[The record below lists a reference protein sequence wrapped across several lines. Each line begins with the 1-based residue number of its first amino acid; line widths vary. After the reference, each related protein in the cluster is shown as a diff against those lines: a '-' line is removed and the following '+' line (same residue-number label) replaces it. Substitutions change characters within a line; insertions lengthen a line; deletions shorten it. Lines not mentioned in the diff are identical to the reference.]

1 MSEFKYLNIVN
12 DGTDKVK
19 LKPDTF
25 YRVLDYR
32 YDANNR
38 SLIEPLHGTSPEMAA
53 QRYLFDHEREFMV
66 HVRVA
71 LPEHKYEKFTTSLMT
86 RNPSIQK
93 TFQSL
98 PEDQSDEL

>member
-1 MSEFKYLNIVN
+1 MSEFKYLNVVN

-32 YDANNR
+32 YDSNNR
-38 SLIEPLHGTSPEMAA
+38 SLIEPLHGTSPELAA

-66 HVRVA
+66 HVKIA
-71 LPEHKYEKFTTSLMT
+71 MPEHKYEQFTTSLMT
-86 RNPSIQK
+86 RNPAIQK
-93 TFQSL
+93 AFHDAQDVQSS
-98 PEDQSDEL
+98 EF